1 MLIALPN
8 KDKSWTCTLFMPMDK
23 FPLILESEK
32 EEILGFFNEHFK
44 DFMDL
49 IEPEHLVNQVR
60 NGKAR
65 TLISVKV
72 SNNFFASV
80 RIFSFRITCYRCR
93 K

>member
-23 FPLILESEK
+23 FSLILKSDK
-32 EEILGFFNEHFK
+32 EAIVHFFNEYFK

-49 IEPEHLVNQVR
+49 IQPEDLVTQVI

-65 TLISVKV
+65 TLISIKV
-72 SNNFFASV
+72 S
-80 RIFSFRITCYRCR
+80 I
-93 K
+93 